1 MLLSRFYMK
10 HKFKVLCSR
19 AQWTTLKTN
28 TETVVSLDGEMK
40 YGNVIW
46 NELIRVRLSNLQ
58 EELSIVSLIQWEA
71 MSMMERWS
79 VETAS
84 IDSLMIEDELKK
96 NSESG

>member
-1 MLLSRFYMK
+1 
-10 HKFKVLCSR
+10 
-19 AQWTTLKTN
+19 
-28 TETVVSLDGEMK
+28 MK
-40 YGNVIW
+40 YGNVTW

-58 EELSIVSLIQWEA
+58 DELSIVSLIQWEA